1 MSREPIQLRA
11 GARRPR
17 TLERLG
23 TDVAADE
30 ELLAIVVGD
39 RVAVPRVARRLLDR
53 FGSLA
58 AVTAAAPIEL
68 QVAGL
73 SHAAALRVSACAE
86 IGRRA
91 ARAWPADPW
100 SIRTPTDVAEPLIDA
115 MGALEREE
123 LRVLLLDTKNVVTA
137 ERTVY
142 RGNLAGSSVRIGEVF
157 RDAVRACAAAVIVA
171 HNHPSGD
178 PSPSGEDL
186 RITAELAEAGR
197 LLDIELLDHLVI
209 GRGRWTS
216 LRALGAL
223 GQPPAGTIRESTPA
237 AWSTR
242 YSSPSESTPKLLIVA
257 PLSSTTGGARAVPS
271 SGAVAS
277 EGMPNTM
284 PLQ

>member
-1 MSREPIQLRA
+1 MTREPIQIRS
-11 GARRPR
+11 RRHRPAAI
-17 TLERLG
+17 ERVG
-23 TDVAADE
+23 PDAAPDL
-30 ELLAIVVGD
+30 ELLALALGD
-39 RVAVPRVARRLLDR
+39 GIGVARLAARLLHR

-58 AVTAAAPIEL
+58 AVAQASPLEL

-73 SHAAALRVSACAE
+73 SRSVSLRLPACVE
-86 IGRRA
+86 LGRRF
-91 ARAWPADPW
+91 ARTWPADPW
-100 SIRTPTDVAEPLIDA
+100 LIRTPTDVAEPLVDA
-115 MGALEREE
+115 MGSLEREE

-142 RGNLAGSSVRIGEVF
+142 RGNLAGSSVRVGEVY

-209 GRGRWTS
+209 GRGRWAS

-223 GQPPAGTIRESTPA
+223 GQPPATNRVTVPPP
-237 AWSTR
+237 WS
-242 YSSPSESTPKLLIVA
+242 
-257 PLSSTTGGARAVPS
+257 AR
-271 SGAVAS
+271 
-277 EGMPNTM
+277 
-284 PLQ
+284 